1 MKNHGWKKGFVR
13 AALCVG
19 AFGFGALCVEL
30 SGLEAPQNLQRA
42 LNPLLVQAPS
52 AEPELAPEAPTI
64 PEPDWSDGAIVTGG
78 TPHRLIHFTF
88 DDGPDRRTTPLLLNE
103 LDRLGIKATFF
114 VTTGRMASL
123 GARARTERALLQEIV
138 RRGHRV
144 GNHTVTHRQLPLLSP
159 QEVRQEIQSAS
170 DLITELTGIDTPLVR
185 PPGGS
190 RSPRVDA
197 ALASM
202 GYTQV
207 LWNIGSGDFQVRSAD
222 EVVSTFDRVLARRER
237 ENGERGG
244 IVLMH
249 DTHPWS
255 VAALPRIVDRL
266 KSRNCEL
273 LAAGEELFD
282 IVDDANLFFASRDD
296 DPSTLAGPAEPPAAY
311 LAARQEVLRAQT
323 ARRCAAV
330 AQN

>member
-1 MKNHGWKKGFVR
+1 M
-13 AALCVG
+13 CTG
-19 AFGFGALCVEL
+19 AFGFGALCVEF
-30 SGLEAPQNLQRA
+30 SGLEP
-42 LNPLLVQAPS
+42 APS
-52 AEPELAPEAPTI
+52 ALQRSLRPLVVSAPPVLPEPEAEAPTI
-64 PEPDWSDGAIVTGG
+64 ATPDWSEGAIVTGG

-88 DDGPDRRTTPLLLNE
+88 DDGPDRRTTPVLLNE

-138 RRGHRV
+138 RRGHRL
-144 GNHTVTHRQLPLLSP
+144 GNHTVSHQQLPLLTP
-159 QEVRQEIQSAS
+159 QEVRDEIQSAS
-170 DLITELTGIDTPLVR
+170 DLIAEVTGIDTPLVR

-190 RSPRVDA
+190 RSPRIDA

-222 EVVSTFDRVLARRER
+222 EVVNTFTRVLARRER

-282 IVDDANLFFASRDD
+282 IVDDPDLFYASSGD
-296 DPSTLAGPAEPPAAY
+296 DPSALAGPAEPPSEY
-311 LAARQEVLRAQT
+311 LAHRQRTLRAHT